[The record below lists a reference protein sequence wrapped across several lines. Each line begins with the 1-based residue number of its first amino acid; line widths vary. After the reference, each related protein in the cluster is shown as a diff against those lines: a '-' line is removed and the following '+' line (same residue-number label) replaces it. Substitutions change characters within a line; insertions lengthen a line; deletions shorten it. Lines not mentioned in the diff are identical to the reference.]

1 MAQAIKQAKFDNF
14 IDTKYS
20 KLENKNKIILLIGSL
35 ILPAVLCFF
44 FLFKPQMEKIDNLEK
59 QVNVAK
65 EELNKARKAALD
77 LPKYQK
83 EFDNTQK
90 IFDDM
95 AMLLPK
101 SQEIPNL
108 LRNIS
113 DLGKTAGLDFLTFTP
128 GQETPKDFY
137 AEIPIEIT
145 IKGPY
150 HNMGSFLDKVSKLER
165 IVTVNNITMD
175 KPEQD
180 KAEMLLN
187 SSCRLLTY
195 RFTNVKLEQPKDGK
209 GKQGKV
215 QEAKPKQAKK

>member
-20 KLENKNKIILLIGSL
+20 KLDQKTKILLIAACL
-35 ILPAVLCFF
+35 LLPALICF
-44 FLFKPQMEKIDNLEK
+44 FLFYKPQMEKIENLEK

-83 EFDNTQK
+83 EFDDTQK
-90 IFDDM
+90 VFDEM
-95 AMLLPK
+95 AVLLPK

-113 DLGKTAGLDFLTFTP
+113 DLGKIAGLDFLTFTP
-128 GQETPKDFY
+128 GPEVPKDFY

-180 KAEMLLN
+180 KTEMLLN

-195 RFTNVKLEQPKDGK
+195 RFTNVKLEPPKDSK
-209 GKQGKV
+209 
-215 QEAKPKQAKK
+215 AKSKATKPNVKDKNK